1 MRIAVVKNILD
12 ANSKIARENR
22 TLFESNGLAVINLM
36 SSPGAGKTTLLE
48 QMGNHFQGRLSIGV
62 IEGDIQTTLDA
73 ERVAAAGLQAVQI
86 ETDGACHLDA
96 NMIQNALADLDL
108 SSLDLLVVENVGN
121 LVCPAE
127 FDVGENHKV
136 MMLSVTEG
144 DDKPLKYPLMFKE
157 SRVLLISKVDL
168 LVVENVGNLVC
179 PAEFDVGEDHKV
191 MMLSVT
197 EGDDK
202 PYKYPLMFKE
212 SSVLL
217 ISKVDLLPHLHCDI
231 EKIKQAARS
240 INPALEIFEISSYSG
255 QGLDDWHN
263 WVQGQVKG

>member
-1 MRIAVVKNILD
+1 MKRLDYFTDNTLQKRITSGIILSFIKIGITTYFLSLKGEGILRVAVVKNILD
-12 ANSKIARENR
+12 ANSRIALENR
-22 TLFESNGLAVINLM
+22 KLFDKCGLTVINLM

-48 QMGNHFQGRLSIGV
+48 QLGNHFQDQLQIGV

-96 NMIQNALADLDL
+96 NMIQNGLADLDL
-108 SSLDLLVVENVGN
+108 KGLDLLIIENVGN

-127 FDVGENHKV
+127 FKVGEDHKV

-144 DDKPLKYPLMFKE
+144 DDKPFKYPLMFKE

-168 LVVENVGNLVC
+168 L
-179 PAEFDVGEDHKV
+179 
-191 MMLSVT
+191 
-197 EGDDK
+197 
-202 PYKYPLMFKE
+202 
-212 SSVLL
+212 
-217 ISKVDLLPHLHCDI
+217 PHLRCNVDT
-231 EKIKQAARS
+231 IKEAARS
-240 INPALEIFEISSYSG
+240 INSDLIIFEISSYTG

-263 WVQGQVKG
+263 WLQEQVRK